1 MMRMNLKIKL
11 EKFINSELVRNAF
24 LVSFPALLFCILLDF
39 FAGAFLGK
47 FFSLI
52 RRNYP
57 IILVMLPGL
66 MGMRGN
72 IFGAMASRLST
83 LLYLGEIEPKLMDRT
98 VLKNVF
104 LSIMLSLVPMTM
116 LWIIGA
122 IKVRELE
129 VAIAVLLIVFVSTI
143 YTSFLLG
150 SATALATILPYKK
163 GADPDAIA
171 APVITSIADL
181 VTIPLLVGFIL
192 LYSNRMAFMGVGLV
206 SLAILVFLKL
216 NSKLEKSDIKT
227 FRELLS
233 ILIALALFSSIAG
246 TILESYSK
254 LIEKVAILSIMYPMI
269 LDTTGNLGAI
279 IGAKTSTK
287 LHLEGIEKI
296 INIETFKEILVYS
309 LLALPLALVG
319 NVIGAGITRVILSVE
334 ATVMPTFIILYP
346 LFTFGVMWMAYFIA
360 ILAERANLDP
370 DNVTVPTITTLSD
383 IFSTLFIVLL
393 AHLIS

>member
-1 MMRMNLKIKL
+1 MRMNLKIKL

-287 LHLEGIEKI
+287 LHLEGIEK
-296 INIETFKEILVYS
+296 
-309 LLALPLALVG
+309 
-319 NVIGAGITRVILSVE
+319 
-334 ATVMPTFIILYP
+334 
-346 LFTFGVMWMAYFIA
+346 
-360 ILAERANLDP
+360 
-370 DNVTVPTITTLSD
+370 
-383 IFSTLFIVLL
+383 
-393 AHLIS
+393 

>member
-1 MMRMNLKIKL
+1 MRMNLKIKL

>member
-1 MMRMNLKIKL
+1 MKL